1 MSVFCGTVLPPGPCP
16 HPSVPVEM
24 DESMTSSSLVLAL
37 PPPCQQ
43 CSGHS
48 EQRPRQEREHGY
60 EQTRRTEVNQQRP
73 PVGGYYCE
81 PSIARHVAPQQRFMH
96 QMHPAAV
103 WPGGLR
109 EQVSRYDRDYMVRDG
124 GPSLYCQNGPVEEE
138 ESLERPLPLVS
149 DANCVSLQQSAKQ
162 MPGECRET
170 ENR

>member
-1 MSVFCGTVLPPGPCP
+1 
-16 HPSVPVEM
+16 M

-43 CSGHS
+43 CSGHF

-60 EQTRRTEVNQQRP
+60 EQTRRTEVYQRRP

-81 PSIARHVAPQQRFMH
+81 PSVARHVAPEQRFMH
-96 QMHPAAV
+96 QMHPAAA

-109 EQVSRYDRDYMVRDG
+109 GQVSRYNQDYMVRDG
-124 GPSLYCQNGPVEEE
+124 GLSLYSQNGPVEEE
-138 ESLERPLPLVS
+138 EESLEHPMPLVS
-149 DANCVSLQQSAKQ
+149 DANCGSSQQSAKQ
-162 MPGECRET
+162 MPGECWET